1 VYLIGEVGRPGAYP
15 LLPEMTV
22 LQALSSAGG
31 FTQFAN
37 IKKIYVLRNEN
48 GKQEK
53 FPFNYK
59 EALGAKAD
67 QNILLKAGDT
77 IVIP

>member
-1 VYLIGEVGRPGAYP
+1 
-15 LLPEMTV
+15 MTV

-31 FTQFAN
+31 FTIFAN
-37 IKKIYVLRNEN
+37 LKKIYVLRSEG

-59 EALGAKAD
+59 EVVKGKSPD
-67 QNILLKAGDT
+67 QNIVLKAGDQ
-77 IVIP
+77 IVVP